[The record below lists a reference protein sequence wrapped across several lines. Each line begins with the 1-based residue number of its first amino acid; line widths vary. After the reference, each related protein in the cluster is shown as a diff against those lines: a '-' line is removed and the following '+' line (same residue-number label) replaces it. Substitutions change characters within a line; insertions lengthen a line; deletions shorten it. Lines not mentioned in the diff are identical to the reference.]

1 MGCDWQVYSNMV
13 LENIFRQNI
22 SSWVL
27 GTVSRNVVQALL
39 DPNLNISAEKAVV
52 IELSNKDKDI
62 MHYVAVFV
70 LYRIKRITSRF
81 HQSTSIHQKL
91 ELINVL
97 TRPDEEPETTTLI
110 TKLQLGGL
118 MSVAEGIVPL
128 FSKLEIFLR
137 EHLKLDEIVS

>member
-1 MGCDWQVYSNMV
+1 MV

-27 GTVSRNVVQALL
+27 GTVSRHVVHALL
-39 DPNLNISAEKAVV
+39 DPNLYISAEKAVV

-97 TRPDEEPETTTLI
+97 TRPDEEPETSTLI
-110 TKLQLGGL
+110 TKLQPGGL

>member
-13 LENIFRQNI
+13 NIYRQNI

-27 GTVSRNVVQALL
+27 GTVSRHVVQALL
-39 DPNLNISAEKAVV
+39 DPNLYISAEKAVV
-52 IELSNKDKDI
+52 IELSDKDKGI
-62 MHYVAVFV
+62 MHYVAGFV
-70 LYRIKRITSRF
+70 LHRIKHITSRF
-81 HQSTSIHQKL
+81 HKSTSIHQKL